1 MSSEATSLAQAR
13 KRVRNCLYR
22 NQKQVC
28 AFYKRWLFQSTSNR
42 PSDCCDLRSATVT
55 PTLLVGHGSKWANPF
70 KKGDVAALRGEP
82 DVEAAYQDGGWKE
95 AAKMLYVEHI
105 REQGLD
111 VRELRGRDLVCT
123 CRRGEPCHADVLLE
137 LANNDNPPSTIG

>member
-1 MSSEATSLAQAR
+1 MAISEHLKSPVRLRRSSFGHG
-13 KRVRNCLYR
+13 NPYP
-22 NQKQVC
+22 
-28 AFYKRWLFQSTSNR
+28 SN
-42 PSDCCDLRSATVT
+42 SVF
-55 PTLLVGHGSKWANPF
+55 VGHGSKWANPF
-70 KKGDVAALRGEP
+70 KKADVDALRGEP
-82 DVEAAYQDGGWKE
+82 DVEAAYQDGGWRE

-137 LANNDNPPSTIG
+137 LANNDNPPSTIVG